1 MLKYII
7 IFNDKTSTTSRN
19 FYPKNIYLSVAQE
32 LIYNYNNFIEPS
44 KKVIALILLEGD
56 ERTVH
61 LSVSY
66 DKDLIPTV
74 KEI

>member
-7 IFNDKTSTTSRN
+7 IFNDKTSAISRE
-19 FYPKNIYLSVAQE
+19 FYPKNIYMSVAQE
-32 LIYNYNNFIEPS
+32 LIYNYNNFITPT
-44 KKVIALILLEGD
+44 KKVVALVLLEGD

-66 DKDLIPTV
+66 DKDSIPII